1 VTLDAGT
8 LDTVG
13 KFGVLAGWFG
23 FGAGVLLRRRAPVA
37 RDRARDRGSLVG
49 ILIQAS
55 GFAAVWGPRRPH
67 GTPIT
72 SMSLVT
78 WALLTG
84 FAVGLALGAAW
95 LGAAAIHTLGKQW
108 SLEARITQDHDLIT
122 TGPYRFVRHP
132 IYTAMLG
139 LLLATGLA
147 FSRPVGLGAGLLLFL
162 AGTALRVR
170 VEERLLRAT
179 FGETYDAY
187 ARRVPAVVPRV
198 LMFPQPRN

>member
-8 LDTVG
+8 LSIVG

-23 FGAGVLLRRRAPVA
+23 FGTGVWLRRRGPVA
-37 RDRARDRGSLVG
+37 QDRARDGGSLAG
-49 ILIQAS
+49 ILIQAA
-55 GFAAVWGPRRPH
+55 GFAMVWGPRRPD
-67 GTPIT
+67 GTPIVP
-72 SMSLVT
+72 MSLVT
-78 WALLTG
+78 WVLLTG
-84 FAVGLALGAAW
+84 FAIGLALGSAW
-95 LGAAAIHTLGKQW
+95 LGAASIRTLGKQW
-108 SLEARITQDHDLIT
+108 SLQARITQDHDLIT

-147 FSRPVGLGAGLLLFL
+147 FSRPVGLGAGLLTFL
-162 AGTALRVR
+162 AGTALRIR

-187 ARRVPAVVPRV
+187 ARQVPAVVPRV
-198 LMFPQPRN
+198 LGGF